1 MREETA
7 LVIISAYLNDVLA
20 DWEGKFK
27 DPEVEKAFASFIIV
41 SADKWV
47 RELAE
52 TGHVDIEFP
61 ATVTPDGKPR
71 AFFLVFGDDHEDEDD
86 AEDGDE
92 APAPQS
98 QYHHPQDNY
107 EVIDVA
113 RGGWRSNIDVILDV
127 AAMYGVAAPTADMV
141 NRAKADLEETGTFVI
156 PGIGFRFRI
165 DTP

>member
-7 LVIISAYLNDVLA
+7 LIIIGAYLNDALA
-20 DWEGKFK
+20 DWEGKFE
-27 DPEVEKAFASFIIV
+27 DPETEKDFATFLIMSV
-41 SADKWV
+41 DLWV

-61 ATVTPDGKPR
+61 PNITPDGKPR
-71 AFFLVFGDDHEDEDD
+71 SFFLVFGDDSGGEDE
-86 AEDGDE
+86 EE
-92 APAPQS
+92 PA
-98 QYHHPQDNY
+98 PQDNY

-127 AAMYGVAAPTADMV
+127 AAMYGATTLTPDMV
-141 NRAKADLEETGTFVI
+141 NRAKAELEETGSFVL
-156 PGIGFRFRI
+156 PGIGFRFRV